1 MAKFTKVPETTFENL
16 QINAGIILSEFDPE
30 NPPAAAEMLKNII
43 CATTGGNTFHATPT
57 FADFGEGIDNMPK
70 NMKELKRLQEWT
82 VILSGTA
89 LTVDAASAKR
99 LIGAADIE
107 GNKITPRADLL
118 DTDFSD
124 IWLVADYGD
133 KNGETNGG
141 FVAIHMMS
149 ALSTGGF
156 QLKTAD
162 KAKGQF
168 PFEYTAHYSM
178 AKQTEIPFEVYIQ
191 AGTDEGEGA

>member
-1 MAKFTKVPETTFENL
+1 MARFTKVPETTFENL

-30 NPPAAAEMLKNII
+30 NPPAAAEMLQNII

-57 FADFGEGIDNMPK
+57 FADYGEDIDNMPK

-99 LIGAADIE
+99 LIGAADVE

-156 QLKTAD
+156 QLKTTD
-162 KAKGQF
+162 KKKGQF

-178 AKQTEIPFEVYIQ
+178 ADQTKIPFEVYIQ

>member
-1 MAKFTKVPETTFENL
+1 MIFRVVL
-16 QINAGIILSEFDPE
+16 IINIY
-30 NPPAAAEMLKNII
+30 
-43 CATTGGNTFHATPT
+43 
-57 FADFGEGIDNMPK
+57 
-70 NMKELKRLQEWT
+70 
-82 VILSGTA
+82 
-89 LTVDAASAKR
+89 DAISAKR
-99 LIGAADIE
+99 MIGAADVE
-107 GNKITPRADLL
+107 GIKITPRADLL
-118 DTDFSD
+118 ETDFSD

-133 KNGETNGG
+133 KNGESNGG

-178 AKQTEIPFEVYIQ
+178 DNQTQIPFEVYIK
-191 AGTDEGEGA
+191 AGTEEGEGA

>member
-1 MAKFTKVPETTFENL
+1 MARFTKVPETTFENL
-16 QINAGIILSEFDPE
+16 QINAGIILSEFDPAT
-30 NPPAAAEMLKNII
+30 PPDAATMLGNII
-43 CATTGGNTFHATPT
+43 CATTGGNTFNATPT
-57 FADFGEGIDNMPK
+57 FADFGEDIDNMPK
-70 NMKELKRLQEWT
+70 NMKELKRLQSWE
-82 VILSGTA
+82 IKLSGTA
-89 LTVDAASAKR
+89 LTVDTASAKR
-99 LIGAADIE
+99 MIGAADVDGI
-107 GNKITPRADLL
+107 KVTPRSDLL

-156 QLKTAD
+156 QIKTAD

-178 AKQTEIPFEVYIQ
+178 DAQTVVPFEVYIQ
-191 AGTDEGEGA
+191 AGADEAGA